1 MPSDDASG
9 GPSSVRPPPWPPVR
23 GLSDAGRS
31 SARLHA
37 GALAGV
43 AAGVA
48 VWLGVR
54 ALSRASRR
62 VEGQSMQPSLRPGEL
77 VIVLPAWG
85 IRRGDVVVVRDPR
98 HPERETVKR
107 VLGLPGELVELG
119 DRQLVVDGVA
129 RPEPWLPDSAA
140 AGAGGWRVPPGH
152 VVVLGDNRGHSTD
165 SRTYGPVPRALVV
178 GRVVAPRRWS
188 AARWARR
195 SGRRPVG
202 RIG

>member
-1 MPSDDASG
+1 M
-9 GPSSVRPPPWPPVR
+9 RPPPWPPVR

-31 SARLHA
+31 SARLRA
-37 GALAGV
+37 GALAGA

-62 VEGQSMQPSLRPGEL
+62 VAGQSMQPSLRPGEL
-77 VIVLPAWG
+77 VVVVPAWR

-98 HPERETVKR
+98 HPQCETVKR
-107 VLGLPGELVELG
+107 VLGLPGEVVELG
-119 DRQLVVDGVA
+119 DPQLLVDGVA
-129 RPEPWLPDSAA
+129 HPEPWLPDSAA
-140 AGAGGWRVPPGH
+140 AGGAGGWRVPPGH

-165 SRTYGPVPRALVV
+165 SRSYGPVPRALVV

-188 AARWARR
+188 AARRARR
-195 SGRRPVG
+195 
-202 RIG
+202 